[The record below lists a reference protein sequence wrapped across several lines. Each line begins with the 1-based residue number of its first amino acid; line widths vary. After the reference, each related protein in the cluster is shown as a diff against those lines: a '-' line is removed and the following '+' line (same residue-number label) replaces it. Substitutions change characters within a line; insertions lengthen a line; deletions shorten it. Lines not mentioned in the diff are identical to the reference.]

1 MKPIFIIPGIVALC
15 LASCAKD
22 GGAAVEDPLA
32 PGSVASPDA
41 AAGTPGGTAGQAGKA
56 GKKAEEDS
64 GAVGTPLQPAG
75 QKGKDEGLRL
85 PNMLGLPEDR
95 DLRATNPASTPA
107 EPERGGVISRPPVE
121 KKE

>member
-1 MKPIFIIPGIVALC
+1 MKPMFLIPGIVALC

-22 GGAAVEDPLA
+22 GDAALEAPLALGVPGESAAATPGNPAGKTVKKADESSHVVGDPLL
-32 PGSVASPDA
+32 PG
-41 AAGTPGGTAGQAGKA
+41 
-56 GKKAEEDS
+56 
-64 GAVGTPLQPAG
+64 G

-95 DLRATNPASTPA
+95 DLKATNPATTNPEA
-107 EPERGGVISRPPVE
+107 EKGGVISRPPVE